1 MLVRKIE
8 KEIRDYLLSDRQ
20 EILLISGA
28 RQIGKSYIVRYIG
41 QQLFQNYIEI
51 DMKADAQ
58 GARLFAD
65 ATTTE
70 MFYMRL
76 STIAGG
82 RMQGRRDTLVF
93 IDEIQA
99 YPHLLTLLKFLRQ
112 DNRFQY
118 IASGS
123 LLGVTLSKAVS
134 IPVGSLEELRM
145 YPLDLE
151 EFLWALGYGEYV
163 LQDLRQRFERRESL
177 DQTLHD
183 KLMADF
189 RRYLLVGGLPEA
201 VNRYVAEKNIVSI
214 RRVQNAIH
222 DLYAADASK
231 YDEDNRLKIRRIYD
245 MVPSNLENKKKRVVI
260 KDIEGKQ
267 GKRFSDYEDEFEY
280 LIQSG
285 TTLEVKA
292 ISAPR
297 FPLCESS
304 TKNLL
309 KLYLNDVGVL
319 SAILYGLNIDAIL
332 KDVPSINLGTLY
344 ESFVAQELRA
354 HGFNLHYYDNKQHGE
369 VDFLVDDY
377 KTLSVLPVEVKS
389 GKDYT
394 VHSALN
400 HFVSCADYKIQ
411 QGLVV
416 SNEREISWQGKICHV
431 PIYYVMF
438 LEPEPVASV
447 TF

>member
-1 MLVRKIE
+1 
-8 KEIRDYLLSDRQ
+8 
-20 EILLISGA
+20 
-28 RQIGKSYIVRYIG
+28 
-41 QQLFQNYIEI
+41 
-51 DMKADAQ
+51 
-58 GARLFAD
+58 
-65 ATTTE
+65 
-70 MFYMRL
+70 
-76 STIAGG
+76 
-82 RMQGRRDTLVF
+82 
-93 IDEIQA
+93 
-99 YPHLLTLLKFLRQ
+99 
-112 DNRFQY
+112 
-118 IASGS
+118 
-123 LLGVTLSKAVS
+123 
-134 IPVGSLEELRM
+134 M

-260 KDIEGKQ
+260 KNIEGKQ

-309 KLYLNDVGVL
+309 KLYLNDVGLL
-319 SAILYGLNIDAIL
+319 SAILYGLNIDVIL

-400 HFVSCADYKIQ
+400 NLLKNPDYNI
-411 QGLVV
+411 LAATVI
-416 SNEREISWQGKICHV
+416 SNERKICQDGKV
-431 PIYYVMF
+431 TYMPVYFVMF
-438 LEPEPVASV
+438 MEADTPQEDDSAYI
-447 TF
+447 F